1 MLVQSVKSQ
10 KVGDYVGMKVDPDN
24 IHIMIAEDHTN
35 YFAADI
41 NAEHRLEYNNK
52 VLDTSVTKIIP
63 GSKRDASGNIIDA
76 SGDVIDTAKTK
87 IMIAIQPQDIQMT
100 DHVDEGLVDGYI
112 SNLIQPQD
120 IQMTDHV
127 DEGLVDGYISNLIYK
142 GDHYSYVIHTDIEQD
157 FIVDD
162 EYLWNM
168 GDHVGLVMPIEKM
181 SFSLKK

>member
-100 DHVDEGLVDGYI
+100 DQVDEGL
-112 SNLIQPQD
+112 
-120 IQMTDHV
+120 
-127 DEGLVDGYISNLIYK
+127 
-142 GDHYSYVIHTDIEQD
+142 